1 MDTIAGTALLDW
13 SRPSIIV
20 ATTTRAEI
28 PRAEVH
34 RPLWERFRGWQA
46 RRQTV
51 RLLCSVDG
59 ATLRDLGI
67 SRLEIEGLVYGDND
81 DRTRRYDSNLVAEVT
96 NRASSSAFWVAT

>member
-1 MDTIAGTALLDW
+1 MDTIAGSGLLDW
-13 SRPSIIV
+13 SGPSIVV

-28 PRAEVH
+28 PRAEVL

-59 ATLRDLGI
+59 ARLRDLGI

-81 DRTRRYDSNLVAEVT
+81 DWTRRYDSNWW
-96 NRASSSAFWVAT
+96 RK

>member
-1 MDTIAGTALLDW
+1 MDTIAGSALLDW
-13 SRPSIIV
+13 SRPSTV

-28 PRAEVH
+28 PRGEVL
-34 RPLWERFRGWQA
+34 RSLWERFRGWQA
-46 RRQTV
+46 RRQTI

-81 DRTRRYDSNLVAEVT
+81 ERTRRYDSNWW
-96 NRASSSAFWVAT
+96 RK